1 MFWEDGKII
10 KEILVAAEENSIL
23 KDILDATT
31 TIKYLDG
38 QEEIYTPLTYAI
50 SCKNSKTIEEI
61 LKVSK
66 ENDILKDIL
75 DATTTIKYLDGQ
87 KEIYTPLTY
96 AISCKNS
103 KTIEEILKIS
113 KENGILKD
121 ILDATT
127 TIKSPDVHEETCA
140 PLTYAI
146 LRKDS
151 IAVEKMLRVAKEN
164 DILKDILDAT
174 TTIKHSDGHEETCT
188 PLTYAI
194 LHKDSIAVEKMLR
207 VAKENGILK
216 DILSATITIKHQ
228 NNQKV
233 TDKLLAALYDRKV
246 IQEILDIA
254 RENDIL
260 KDILNAIITI
270 KYQDSEEKIYTP
282 LTYTISCKSN
292 EVVNITRAINRDGQ
306 EKTHIPF
313 PTLDKRETELKLK
326 EKRQKRQ
333 SRRDEGLNFNNGSS
347 DKSVEIKVNGDT
359 LLQHSSGTENE
370 INHTAVRFKE
380 LLELSIQTAYQD
392 EPEYGTWRGYRLIA
406 ADGSGIRLP
415 SSEEIVSE
423 FGRFKP
429 NGTTGIMPPLAI
441 CLLIY
446 VLR

>member
-1 MFWEDGKII
+1 I

-127 TIKSPDVHEETCA
+127 TIKCPDGHEETCA

-164 DILKDILDAT
+164 
-174 TTIKHSDGHEETCT
+174 
-188 PLTYAI
+188 
-194 LHKDSIAVEKMLR
+194 
-207 VAKENGILK
+207 GILK
-216 DILSATITIKHQ
+216 DILNTTITIKHK

-233 TDKLLAALYDRKV
+233 TDKLLAALHDRKV
-246 IQEILDIA
+246 IQKILDIA

-260 KDILNAIITI
+260 KDILNATITI
-270 KYQDSEEKIYTP
+270 KYPDSEEKIYTP

-292 EVVNITRAINRDGQ
+292 EAFNTTRAINQDGQ

-326 EKRQKRQ
+326 EKRQ

-347 DKSVEIKVNGDT
+347 DKNVEIKVNGDI
-359 LLQHSSGTENE
+359 LLQHSSGIENE
-370 INHTAVRFKE
+370 INHTAVRNDVRGVKPLIESRVNVKVQNINAVIATSVTFKMIATSVT
-380 LLELSIQTAYQD
+380 LELVASKITCVLSK
-392 EPEYGTWRGYRLIA
+392 PTTKL
-406 ADGSGIRLP
+406 
-415 SSEEIVSE
+415 EEVAITY
-423 FGRFKP
+423 FQG
-429 NGTTGIMPPLAI
+429 LA
-441 CLLIY
+441 LYL
-446 VLR
+446 